1 VTLVNPTQQLAW
13 REWIVL
19 WPGWRPGWFLAGFM
33 LLALVALVLRL
44 WDLDGRTMHYDE
56 AIHVHFAWKLAQ
68 GKEFIHSPWMHGPFQ
83 VELTGLIF
91 AIFGDT
97 EFTAR
102 IAYVLFGTA
111 LVGLPYFLRDHIGR
125 TGALISAVMLTISP
139 TLLYFSR
146 FGRNDILMA
155 FFATSLFILMWRYI
169 HEEKN
174 RYLYL
179 AAGVLAF
186 MFASKETAYMIV
198 LIYGGMMFLLAI
210 PDLAPTMLG
219 RAKFSQLTGPAGF
232 LLLLITLTLPQWAA
246 ISGLA
251 QDALG
256 LILVNPNG
264 VSGGIT
270 GAPHWGS
277 PFVAL
282 PVYLAP
288 WWFHSLIIVALVA
301 ILGIINRQLSSK
313 AAVGIAVPLVSIAA
327 TGIAL
332 FRPIADASSFDIAV
346 AADLTIS
353 GLLFAGAVAALMVL
367 HQPWKRGVLQLLVP
381 AIAGLLY
388 LSVFTPLVDVASVL
402 KDILPSGISVE
413 ASANAI
419 PVNFLVAG
427 GLLLGLLAA
436 SAILGVA
443 WLGSRWLI
451 CAGIFYGIWVTLY
464 TTIFSNVAGIFSG
477 SWLGMGYWIA
487 QQDVARGNQPWY
499 YYFVG
504 LSVYEVL
511 PVVFGVAGAVY
522 FLRKGDVFGLVLACW
537 AGLTL
542 LAYTMASEKMPWLL
556 VNVALPFILL
566 SGKYLGDLVEKVRW
580 RNILRQGQVFLL
592 VMPSLV
598 VLAAVYLVYQFV
610 NSQGNLPGVQWVLVG
625 STALVALAAAYL
637 VRIAPK
643 PTSGGVLTGLGLAV
657 LLLAFGT
664 VGAFRAAYT
673 YDDSNKEILVYAQ
686 GSADLPA
693 TFEKLQK
700 KALPGNPA
708 DDPAVLVDY
717 DMWYPFQW
725 YVRTQQDDNTVRF
738 NCFKAEGDE
747 GWNSSCNP
755 ASDDTG
761 SQALLLTMA
770 HKLTNIT
777 SLTKFKREGPFLDL
791 LWFPEI
797 YRRPHENRQD
807 EGFQWGFRGIP
818 SRKQLGED
826 FRYFGEAATSKEK
839 WAKTLGYVL
848 FRELDTDWYKSEY
861 YSYLPK

>member
-1 VTLVNPTQQLAW
+1 MTLVNPTQQLAW

-256 LILVNPNG
+256 LILVNPDG
-264 VSGGIT
+264 VSGGII

-413 ASANAI
+413 ASANTI

-427 GLLLGLLAA
+427 GLRLGLLAA

-511 PVVFGVAGAVY
+511 PVVFGVDGAVY
-522 FLRKGDVFGLVLACW
+522 FLRKGDV
-537 AGLTL
+537 
-542 LAYTMASEKMPWLL
+542 
-556 VNVALPFILL
+556 
-566 SGKYLGDLVEKVRW
+566 LG
-580 RNILRQGQVFLL
+580 
-592 VMPSLV
+592 
-598 VLAAVYLVYQFV
+598 
-610 NSQGNLPGVQWVLVG
+610 
-625 STALVALAAAYL
+625 
-637 VRIAPK
+637 
-643 PTSGGVLTGLGLAV
+643 
-657 LLLAFGT
+657 
-664 VGAFRAAYT
+664 
-673 YDDSNKEILVYAQ
+673 
-686 GSADLPA
+686 
-693 TFEKLQK
+693 
-700 KALPGNPA
+700 
-708 DDPAVLVDY
+708 
-717 DMWYPFQW
+717 
-725 YVRTQQDDNTVRF
+725 
-738 NCFKAEGDE
+738 
-747 GWNSSCNP
+747 
-755 ASDDTG
+755 
-761 SQALLLTMA
+761 
-770 HKLTNIT
+770 
-777 SLTKFKREGPFLDL
+777 
-791 LWFPEI
+791 
-797 YRRPHENRQD
+797 
-807 EGFQWGFRGIP
+807 
-818 SRKQLGED
+818 
-826 FRYFGEAATSKEK
+826 
-839 WAKTLGYVL
+839 
-848 FRELDTDWYKSEY
+848 
-861 YSYLPK
+861 